1 MANMKKKSV
10 LLAVGSALVGGL
22 GVGVASITTMA
33 QADTR
38 LAQEITTDSTVATG
52 DSGAVG
58 AEPKKGRRGHL
69 ESALNPLVQDG
80 TITQTQADKVI
91 DAIVAAAPMRG
102 GMKGRMPLEVVA
114 GALGISKETLRSEL
128 DGTKSIAD
136 IAKARGVD
144 VQKVIDALVADA
156 TKRIDEAVTAGKLTA
171 AQAATAKSTLTERIT
186 ERVNKVGPAGRGGHG
201 RHGRHGGR
209 HDHGG
214 DQAPAGGDTDGT
226 GSTGSS
232 SGISFV

>member
-10 LLAVGSALVGGL
+10 LLAVGSALIGGL

-38 LAQEITTDSTVATG
+38 PAQEIVTDSTVATS
-52 DSGAVG
+52 DSDAADDRGG
-58 AEPKKGRRGHL
+58 KDRRGHL
-69 ESALNPLVQDG
+69 ESTLDPLVQDG
-80 TITQTQADKVI
+80 TITQAQADKVI

-102 GMKGRMPLEVVA
+102 GMKGRMPLDVVA
-114 GALGISKETLRSEL
+114 GALGISEDALRSEL

-201 RHGRHGGR
+201 RHGRHGGHR
-209 HDHGG
+209 DHGD
-214 DQAPAGGDTDGT
+214 DQSPAGDADGT

-232 SGISFV
+232 SGINFV